1 MNKVSKHSLITL
13 LLRGCNCKLG
23 KTAWGCHFLAKH
35 VAYRLQKAAW
45 DTVRESGTSS
55 PPAKQDKMYV
65 SESFKTRFSVIT
77 SRLRLTET
85 KFENPPLGMIEGSV
99 LKSLRRHR
107 AADCFT
113 TSNVSLIISQMYL
126 PTTRTLDNNNGLPG
140 HEQLWNVSTKCFGHV
155 LGANVGDA
163 LKSKRNVHRVPEN
176 GKNGLSRFILK
187 V

>member
-1 MNKVSKHSLITL
+1 MCRNH
-13 LLRGCNCKLG
+13 
-23 KTAWGCHFLAKH
+23 
-35 VAYRLQKAAW
+35 
-45 DTVRESGTSS
+45 
-55 PPAKQDKMYV
+55 
-65 SESFKTRFSVIT
+65 SVIT
-77 SRLRLTET
+77 SSLLITET

-163 LKSKRNVHRVPEN
+163 LKSKRNVHRIPEN
-176 GKNGLSRFILK
+176 GKNYLMRFILK
-187 V
+187 VEPAGQVVLDGLHDELDQLRVSRYQNRDEEIALWENNTFVDISVI